1 MQMRPE
7 IQIKSVLKAMVDVV
21 IPALDPDNQ
30 LAQEQIKLCMGLLD
44 LLSRQLP
51 LQFRFDCDELAR
63 LRSMGEELLPLADP
77 HAVDAAARKAL
88 TDALEVSGDV
98 LRRAKADPSEVVS
111 SVRALRAATGEL
123 VKQACATGQRS
134 DTARLENLVL
144 EHSREQLLRDRTW
157 LLPQGWERDPAK
169 FPPIDTLIPSV

>member
-1 MQMRPE
+1 MSP
-7 IQIKSVLKAMVDVV
+7 SVDERLASIVRALTDVV
-21 IPALDPDNQ
+21 LPSLPPEAG
-30 LAQEQIKLCMGLLD
+30 LAQEQIQLCRGLLD

-77 HAVDAAARKAL
+77 HSTDAAARQAL
-88 TDALEVSGDV
+88 TDALKVSDDV

-144 EHSREQLLRDRTW
+144 EHSRDQLLRDRTW